1 LTPVVLA
8 VLGTTIV
15 VWSGVVA
22 LRAMGAQATA
32 LYTSTALPLAD
43 LAQVRDGIGDARRDV
58 RDLAWAWPTPG
69 RRCLPRFTPRTRRS
83 TLPWTPTC
91 TNTGISRRRRSAL
104 LDQARAALTD
114 WRRVRDRRWCQPRN
128 AVTVRL
134 PCGRWPA
141 R

>member
-1 LTPVVLA
+1 MA

-58 RDLAWAWPTPG
+58 RDLAVGVADARP
-69 RRCLPRFTPRTRRS
+69 
-83 TLPWTPTC
+83 
-91 TNTGISRRRRSAL
+91 AL
-104 LDQARAALTD
+104 LAKIHATDQAVDAALD
-114 WRRVRDRRWCQPRN
+114 AYLHQHGD
-128 AVTVRL
+128 L
-134 PCGRWPA
+134 
-141 R
+141 